1 VIATVT
7 DLASSIGA
15 RLVGFIQAGAGAVI
29 RSLESKMHIK
39 DFGAIC
45 DGTTDDTAAIQL
57 AVNSGHRVIDY
68 GDSTICVNG
77 QVTLTSDQTHIA
89 NGAELVRTVPENAK
103 SFFYGDGV
111 DNVGFDGLRM
121 ISGVVRGGPG
131 YASTAACVRVKN
143 CSDIS
148 FNNVYAA
155 GGASGIQV
163 DACEGLTVRNS
174 ELTGNILTG
183 ISGIANHVLIENTK
197 SYNNGYSALG
207 QTHEIYFLNSRYGR
221 VHSCQIGPHVDPT
234 SAALVL
240 RYDESGSSGD
250 FNTLADWVVDA
261 NSFDTNGI
269 KVGSDPGVVV
279 ANRKPPTRVS
289 ILGNT
294 YSNGA
299 GLWIDDPEDC
309 ESSGNR
315 GMTALTCRVAT
326 NWAGYAMGYTSVND
340 ECVTVTQAALAA
352 VRLVARDKIVF
363 NRLIINN
370 AAATAFNNDATFGG
384 NPACTII
391 EPNITGTG
399 TVFDTAFLARYQ
411 TNLEVLVTASKTL
424 RYLDRRAL
432 TLDSTNPMTPNNH
445 AVGMAPFYVAL
456 SAALTTVNAPVVAA
470 TGMTID
476 FLLRNNG
483 GAGRTVTFDAAYK
496 LSSATTA
503 VINASV
509 LNNRMYLR
517 FIYETGAWRQMGDA
531 SWTAP

>member
-1 VIATVT
+1 M
-7 DLASSIGA
+7 
-15 RLVGFIQAGAGAVI
+15 
-29 RSLESKMHIK
+29 ESKMQDENHIK
-39 DFGAIC
+39 NFGAIC
-45 DGTTDDTAAIQL
+45 DGTTDDTAAIQA
-57 AVNSGHRVIDY
+57 AVNSGQRVIDY
-68 GDSTICVNG
+68 GNSTICVDG
-77 QVTLTSDQTHIA
+77 QVTLASNQTHIA
-89 NGAELVRTVPENAK
+89 NGARLVRAVRTPTNNAQ
-103 SFFYGDGV
+103 SFFHGDGV
-111 DNVGFDGLRM
+111 HNVEFDGLRM
-121 ISGVVRGGPG
+121 TLNIARGDPG
-131 YASTAACVRVKN
+131 YAATAACVRVIN
-143 CSDIS
+143 CSDIR
-148 FNNVYAA
+148 FDNVYAA

-163 DACEGLTVRNS
+163 YKCEGLTVRNS
-174 ELTGNILTG
+174 EFTGNILTG
-183 ISGIANHVLIENTK
+183 ISGIAKHVLIEHTK

-207 QTHEIYFLNSRYGR
+207 QTHEIYFANSRYGR

-234 SAALVL
+234 SAALAL
-240 RYDESGSSGD
+240 RYDESSSTAGYD
-250 FNTLADWVVDA
+250 ILADWVVDA

-269 KVGSDPGVVV
+269 KIGSDPGVVV

-299 GLWIDDPEDC
+299 GLWLDDPEDC

-315 GMTALTCRVAT
+315 GITTLTCRVAT
-326 NWAGYAMGYTSVND
+326 NWAGYAMGYTSSND
-340 ECVTVTQAALAA
+340 ECATVTQAALAA
-352 VRLVARDKIVF
+352 VRLVARDRIIF
-363 NRLIINN
+363 NRLTINN
-370 AAATAFNNDATFGG
+370 VAATAFNNDATFGG

-391 EPNITGTG
+391 EPNVTGTG

-432 TLDSTNPMTPNNH
+432 TLDATNPMTPNNH
-445 AVGMAPFYVAL
+445 AVGMAPFYVAI
-456 SAALTTVNAPVVAA
+456 SAGLTTINAPVVAT

-483 GAGRTVTFDAAYK
+483 GTGRKVTFDAAYK

-503 VINASV
+503 VLNNSV

>member
-1 VIATVT
+1 M
-7 DLASSIGA
+7 
-15 RLVGFIQAGAGAVI
+15 
-29 RSLESKMHIK
+29 ESKMQDDKHIK

-57 AVNSGHRVIDY
+57 AVNSGARVIDY
-68 GDSTICVNG
+68 GDSKICVNG
-77 QVTLTSDQTHIA
+77 EVTLASNQTHIA
-89 NGAELVRTVPENAK
+89 NGAELVRTVTNNLTNAQ

-111 DNVGFDGLRM
+111 HNVEFDGLRM
-121 ISGVVRGGPG
+121 TSGVDRNLPG

-143 CSDIS
+143 CSNIR

-155 GGASGIQV
+155 KGASGIQV
-163 DACEGLTVRNS
+163 DKCEGLTVRNS

-183 ISGIANHVLIENTK
+183 ISGIANHVLIEHTK
-197 SYNNGYSALG
+197 FYKNGYSAQG
-207 QTHEIYFLNSRYGR
+207 QTHEIYFINSRYGR
-221 VHSCQIGPHVDPT
+221 VHSCQIGPHEDPT

-240 RYDESGSSGD
+240 RYDESSSTSTVD
-250 FNTLADWVVDA
+250 YDYDTLADWVVDA
-261 NSFDTNGI
+261 NSFDMNGI
-269 KVGSDPGVVV
+269 RIGSDPGVVV

-289 ILGNT
+289 VLGNT

-299 GLWIDDPEDC
+299 GLWLDDPEDC

-315 GMTALTCRVAT
+315 GITTLTCRVAT
-326 NWAGYAMGYTSVND
+326 NWAGYAMGYTSSND

-352 VRLVARDKIVF
+352 VRLVARDRIIF
-363 NRLIINN
+363 NRLTINN
-370 AAATAFNNDATFGG
+370 GTATAFNNAATFGG

-391 EPNITGTG
+391 EPNVTGTG

-424 RYLDRRAL
+424 RYMDRRAL

-445 AVGMAPFYVAL
+445 AVGMAPFHVAM
-456 SAALTTVNAPVVAA
+456 STGLTTINAPVVAA

-483 GAGRTVTFDAAYK
+483 GPGRTVTFDAAYK
-496 LSSATTA
+496 LTSATTA
-503 VINASV
+503 VLNNSV

-531 SWTAP
+531 SWTAA